1 MPSLSVLSVL
11 AMSLAGNVAGQL
23 GDLAESSIK
32 RGAGLKDSG
41 NLLPG
46 HGGILDRMDSSMFTL
61 PVIYAIYQA
70 WPN

>member
-1 MPSLSVLSVL
+1 
-11 AMSLAGNVAGQL
+11 MSLAGNVAGQL
-23 GDLAESSIK
+23 GDLAESSMK

-61 PVIYAIYQA
+61 PVIYAIYTA
-70 WPN
+70 WPS